1 MTKADVNKID
11 DLSQKLINT
20 LKDCGMNKAVDKLE
34 NVLYDIL
41 EQAEVKAMKD

>member
-1 MTKADVNKID
+1 MTKTDVNKID

-20 LKDCGMNKAVDKLE
+20 LKDCGMNKAADKLE

-41 EQAEVKAMKD
+41 EQAEVKAMED

>member
-20 LKDCGMNKAVDKLE
+20 LKDCGMNKAADKLE
-34 NVLYDIL
+34 NVLCDIL
-41 EQAEVKAMKD
+41 EQAEVKAMEN